1 MYLLLYVF
9 FNHLICNGL
18 DTITY
23 LSIYHGTN
31 TTYLWFYVSFWLNI
45 GTASDWPFFPNSKLE
60 NYVFAVLSDL
70 VKLDLSHCGL
80 ISIQPRAFSGLDS
93 LEWLHL
99 NDNRLSALHPTALLP
114 LKAIHGLHLHS
125 NPWNCSCGLRPTI
138 EWMKDKNVVP
148 NNIPP
153 TCHKPNR

>member
-1 MYLLLYVF
+1 MVIFLRDINSFQMETKKLHFISYVLHRLLF
-9 FNHLICNGL
+9 QK
-18 DTITY
+18 
-23 LSIYHGTN
+23 
-31 TTYLWFYVSFWLNI
+31 
-45 GTASDWPFFPNSKLE
+45 KLE

-99 NDNRLSALHPTALLP
+99 NDNQLNALHPTALLP

-138 EWMKDKNVVP
+138 EWMQE
-148 NNIPP
+148 
-153 TCHKPNR
+153 

>member
-1 MYLLLYVF
+1 MAQFFLCYVF
-9 FNHLICNGL
+9 
-18 DTITY
+18 
-23 LSIYHGTN
+23 
-31 TTYLWFYVSFWLNI
+31 WVKI
-45 GTASDWPFFPNSKLE
+45 GTASDWPLFPNSKLE

>member
-1 MYLLLYVF
+1 MFYTDSYF
-9 FNHLICNGL
+9 FEKK
-18 DTITY
+18 
-23 LSIYHGTN
+23 
-31 TTYLWFYVSFWLNI
+31 
-45 GTASDWPFFPNSKLE
+45 KLE

-99 NDNRLSALHPTALLP
+99 NDNQLNALHPTALLP

-138 EWMKDKNVVP
+138 EWMQE
-148 NNIPP
+148 
-153 TCHKPNR
+153 